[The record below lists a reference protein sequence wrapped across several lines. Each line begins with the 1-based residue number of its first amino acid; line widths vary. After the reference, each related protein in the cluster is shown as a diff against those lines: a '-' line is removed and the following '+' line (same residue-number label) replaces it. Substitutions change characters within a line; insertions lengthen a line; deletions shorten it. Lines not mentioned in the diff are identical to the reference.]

1 MIDAMKQALEI
12 IKNMRSGY
20 GDDYHTSKEW
30 RAMEALRQAIEQ
42 AEKWDTSDM
51 AYRSGGLSVEQEP
64 VCDKDPHLCWSV
76 RCQLGK
82 VCKNTAP
89 PSKPWVSLNDRD
101 ITGAAHN
108 KAKYPVSIL
117 ETTDSGLC
125 MQFSET
131 GEWHASDKH
140 GDFMKVNS
148 FLMSFARAIE
158 AKLKERNNG

>member
-1 MIDAMKQALEI
+1 MIEAM
-12 IKNMRSGY
+12 
-20 GDDYHTSKEW
+20 W
-30 RAMEALRQAIEQ
+30 RALKVLENKKLRMDEHLIPIVVDDLRQAIEQ
-42 AEKWDTSDM
+42 AEK
-51 AYRSGGLSVEQEP
+51 QEP
-64 VCDKDPHLCWSV
+64 VAWVYVNEDGECEQIEYGTDGCDDPDVQPLY
-76 RCQLGK
+76 
-82 VCKNTAP
+82 TAP